1 MLSARNP
8 INLKTPKPKMPPSKG
23 WGRRKLFDEV
33 REERLARPVQE
44 DILSSQS
51 QRHSGTPGPSSNDPP
66 PSEERLVSQEDIFS
80 ESQSQSPTED
90 LGPRETFN
98 GPPPSVP
105 EVTPSLPAVN
115 TAPLLPETPQ
125 GTQTSGRIIS
135 WLFTNETEVSDE
147 EQGIERTETDM
158 INPVAENVMDGLH
171 EEVTSENTEAARLG
185 VVITNTTVS
194 PEILSVWD
202 WDSRSSEH

>member
-1 MLSARNP
+1 MQSVRKVISREEIEANKENAVLSSRKPN
-8 INLKTPKPKMPPSKG
+8 NLKTPKPKMLPSKG

-51 QRHSGTPGPSSNDPP
+51 HRHSGTPGPSSNDPP

-98 GPPPSVP
+98 V
-105 EVTPSLPAVN
+105 
-115 TAPLLPETPQ
+115 
-125 GTQTSGRIIS
+125 
-135 WLFTNETEVSDE
+135 
-147 EQGIERTETDM
+147 
-158 INPVAENVMDGLH
+158 
-171 EEVTSENTEAARLG
+171 
-185 VVITNTTVS
+185 
-194 PEILSVWD
+194 
-202 WDSRSSEH
+202 